1 VTDGQ
6 HLHLD
11 DYPETLRLLSALVGA
26 RSDNERL
33 GYRATEHGAFVDWE
47 HMIAGPLSSTEVAVA
62 HIARGCAIL
71 ERAGGLPPR
80 LAGVVA
86 EVVGAVA

>member
-1 VTDGQ
+1 MTDGQ

-26 RSDNERL
+26 RADKERL
-33 GYRATEHGAFVDWE
+33 GYSATEHGAFVDWE
-47 HMIAGPLSSTEVAVA
+47 RMIAGPLSSTEVAIA

-71 ERAGGLPPR
+71 ERAGGVPPR
-80 LAGVVA
+80 LADVVG
-86 EVVGAVA
+86 EVVRGVA